1 MIINEDDD
9 NHYCNDRGDVYKN
22 NSNVVDDY
30 DENNGSGDDNGY
42 DSDDGS
48 NADDVNGGVCGISD
62 DDNKDKG
69 ISPVFCPVSTLK
81 KTLKKSHDWGPV
93 WLFSPGMYKHV
104 RTRYWK
110 HHNKSPLN

>member
-48 NADDVNGGVCGISD
+48 NADDGIS
-62 DDNKDKG
+62 
-69 ISPVFCPVSTLK
+69 
-81 KTLKKSHDWGPV
+81 
-93 WLFSPGMYKHV
+93 
-104 RTRYWK
+104 
-110 HHNKSPLN
+110 